1 MGRLFG
7 TNGVRG
13 VANRELTVELVTRL
27 AASIGAYFGG
37 SVAVGRDGR
46 TTSPMFRDAAVCGLI
61 SVGCSVH
68 DAGMLPTPALQHA
81 VRSNGL
87 SAGIMI
93 TASHNPPE
101 FNGLKVIA
109 SDGVEASRGQ
119 EAEIEEIYFGG
130 GPELSPWDGIGTV
143 HRLEALE
150 AYQEAII
157 SHVGVKRIR
166 EAGLKVAIDPGN
178 GVAALSAPG
187 IARALA
193 GEVFTVNVDVDG
205 RFPNRVSEPRPD
217 NLGGLQALVRA
228 SGADLGVAYDGD
240 GDRSIFVDELGEVHW
255 GDRSFALLAREFI
268 RKNPGERVASPVN
281 SSRALGEVV
290 SGVGG
295 SVVWTQVGSV
305 VVSRRMVEE
314 GIPFGGEENGGIMYG
329 PHLQVRDGSMALA
342 LIMEVMAET
351 GKPLSQLFGELPQYS
366 QLKDRVSCPEELK
379 EAVLEALRG
388 RVDAPRVETID
399 GVKLIYDDES
409 WVLFRPSGT
418 EPIFRIY
425 AEAESPERVE
435 ALVEEY
441 KTLIES
447 VVESLR

>member
-13 VANRELTVELVTRL
+13 VANRELTVEMVTRL
-27 AASIGAYFGG
+27 AASVGSYFGG
-37 SVAVGRDGR
+37 SVALGRDGR
-46 TTSPMFRDAAVCGLI
+46 TTSPMFRDAAVSGLL
-61 SVGCSVH
+61 SVGCTVH

-87 SAGIMI
+87 KGGIMI

-109 SDGVEASRGQ
+109 SDGVEISRGQ
-119 EAEIEEIYFGG
+119 EAEIEETFFGD
-130 GPELSPWDGIGTV
+130 GPVPAEWDGIGDV
-143 HRLEALE
+143 KRLDALE
-150 AYQEAII
+150 AYQEAIL
-157 SHVGVKRIR
+157 SHVDMKKVR
-166 EAGLKVAIDPGN
+166 EARLKVAIDPGN
-178 GVAALSAPG
+178 GIAALSAPG
-187 IARALA
+187 IARELA
-193 GEVFTVNVDVDG
+193 AEVFTVNVNVDG
-205 RFPNRVSEPRPD
+205 TFPNRVSEPRPD
-217 NLGGLQALVRA
+217 NLGGLQTLVRA
-228 SGADLGVAYDGD
+228 SGADIGVAYDGD

-255 GDRSFALLAREFI
+255 GDRSFSLLAKEFI
-268 RKNPGERVASPVN
+268 AKNPGGRVASPVN
-281 SSRALGEVV
+281 SSRALEEVV
-290 SGVGG
+290 TGAGG

-305 VVSRRMVEE
+305 VVSRAMVEE
-314 GIPFGGEENGGIMYG
+314 KIPFGGEENGGIMYG

-379 EAVLEALRG
+379 GAVLEALRG

-399 GVKLIYDDES
+399 GVKLIYDDGS

-425 AEAESPERVE
+425 AEAETSDRVE
-435 ALVEEY
+435 ALVKEH
-441 KTLIES
+441 KSLIEL
-447 VVESLR
+447 VVESLK

>member
-1 MGRLFG
+1 
-7 TNGVRG
+7 
-13 VANRELTVELVTRL
+13 
-27 AASIGAYFGG
+27 
-37 SVAVGRDGR
+37 
-46 TTSPMFRDAAVCGLI
+46 MFRDAAVCGLL
-61 SVGCSVH
+61 SVGCRVY
-68 DAGMLPTPALQHA
+68 DTGMLPTPALQHA

-101 FNGLKVIA
+101 FNGLKVTA
-109 SDGVEASRGQ
+109 ADGVEASRGQ
-119 EAEIEEIYFGG
+119 ESEIEKIFFGD

-143 HRLEALE
+143 QKLEALE
-150 AYQEAII
+150 AYQETII
-157 SHVGVKRIR
+157 SHVDVGKVR
-166 EAGLKVAIDPGN
+166 EAGLKVAVDPGN

-193 GEVFTVNVDVDG
+193 GEIFTINVIVDG
-205 RFPNRVSEPRPD
+205 SFPNRVSEPRPD
-217 NLGGLQALVRA
+217 NLGGLQALVKA

-268 RKNPGERVASPVN
+268 LKNPGERVASPVN
-281 SSRALGEVV
+281 SSRALEEVV
-290 SGVGG
+290 SGAGG
-295 SVVWTQVGSV
+295 SMVWTQVGSV

-342 LIMEVMAET
+342 LLMEVMAKT

-366 QLKDRVSCPEELK
+366 QFKERVSCPEELK
-379 EAVLEALRG
+379 GGVLEALLG
-388 RVDAPRVETID
+388 RVDAPHVETID
-399 GVKLIYDDES
+399 GVKLSYDDGS

-418 EPIFRIY
+418 EPLFRIY
-425 AEAESPERVE
+425 AEAKSPERVE
-435 ALVEEY
+435 SLVMEH
-441 KTLIES
+441 KSLIES
-447 VVESLR
+447 VVESLK

>member
-13 VANRELTVELVTRL
+13 VANRELTVEMVTRL
-27 AASIGAYFGG
+27 AASIGSYFGG

-46 TTSPMFRDAAVCGLI
+46 TTSPMFRDATVSGLL
-61 SVGCSVH
+61 SVGCSVY

-119 EAEIEEIYFGG
+119 EAEIEEIFFGD

-150 AYQEAII
+150 AYKEAII
-157 SHVGVKRIR
+157 SHVDIKSIR
-166 EAGLKVAIDPGN
+166 DAGLKVAIDPGN

-240 GDRSIFVDELGEVHW
+240 GDRSLFVDELGEVHW
-255 GDRSFALLAREFI
+255 GDRSFTLLAREFI
-268 RKNPGERVASPVN
+268 LKNPGERVASPV
-281 SSRALGEVV
+281 SS
-290 SGVGG
+290 SGWARGG
-295 SVVWTQVGSV
+295 RV
-305 VVSRRMVEE
+305 VVSRRMGDE

-342 LIMEVMAET
+342 LLMEVMAET
-351 GKPLSQLFGELPQYS
+351 GKPLSQLFGELPQDS

-379 EAVLEALRG
+379 GAVLEALLG
-388 RVDAPRVETID
+388 RVDAPLVETID
-399 GVKLIYDDES
+399 GVKLSYDDGS
-409 WVLFRPSGT
+409 WVLLRPSGT

-425 AEAESPERVE
+425 AEAGSPERVE
-435 ALVEEY
+435 GLVKEH
-441 KTLIES
+441 KSLIES
-447 VVESLR
+447 VVESLK

>member
-13 VANRELTVELVTRL
+13 VANRELTVEMVTRL

-46 TTSPMFRDAAVCGLI
+46 ITSPMFRDAAVCGLL
-61 SVGCSVH
+61 SVGCSVY

-81 VRSNGL
+81 VRRNGL
-87 SAGIMI
+87 SAGVMI

-101 FNGLKVIA
+101 FNGMKVIA
-109 SDGVEASRGQ
+109 ADGVEVSRGQ
-119 EAEIEEIYFGG
+119 ESEIEEIFFGG
-130 GPELSPWDGIGTV
+130 GPKLSPWDGIGTV
-143 HRLEALE
+143 HQLEALG

-157 SHVGVKRIR
+157 SHVDIERVRD
-166 EAGLKVAIDPGN
+166 AGLKVAIDPGN

-268 RKNPGERVASPVN
+268 LKNPGERVASPVN
-281 SSRALGEVV
+281 SSKALEEVV
-290 SGVGG
+290 SEAGG

-366 QLKDRVSCPEELK
+366 QRKDRISCPEELK

-425 AEAESPERVE
+425 AEAGSPERVE
-435 ALVEEY
+435 TLVEEH
-441 KTLIES
+441 KSLIES
-447 VVESLR
+447 VVESLK

>member
-13 VANRELTVELVTRL
+13 VANKEFTVELVTKL
-27 AASIGAYFGG
+27 AASIGAYFKG

-46 TTSPMFRDAAVCGLI
+46 TTSPMFRDATVSGLL
-61 SVGCSVH
+61 SVGCNVY
-68 DAGMLPTPALQHA
+68 DAGMLPTPALQHV

-87 SAGIMI
+87 NAGIMI

-101 FNGLKVIA
+101 FNGMKVI
-109 SDGVEASRGQ
+109 SDDGVEASRGQ
-119 EAEIEEIYFGG
+119 ESEIEEIFFGD

-143 HRLEALE
+143 RGLDALGV
-150 AYQEAII
+150 YQETIL
-157 SHVGVKRIR
+157 SHVDVGRVRDAR
-166 EAGLKVAIDPGN
+166 LKVAVDPGN

-187 IARALA
+187 IAWALA
-193 GEVFTVNVDVDG
+193 EKVFTVNVDVDG
-205 RFPNRVSEPRPD
+205 GFPNRISEPKPD

-228 SGADLGVAYDGD
+228 SGADIGVAYDGD
-240 GDRSIFVDELGEVHW
+240 GDRSIFVDELGAVHW

-268 RKNPGERVASPVN
+268 LKNPGERVASPVN
-281 SSRALGEVV
+281 SSRALEEVV
-290 SGVGG
+290 SGAGG

-305 VVSRRMVEE
+305 VVSRRMIEE

-342 LIMEVMAET
+342 LLMEVMAKT

-366 QLKDRVSCPEELK
+366 QVKDRVPCPEELK
-379 EAVLEALRG
+379 AEVLESLREKVG
-388 RVDAPRVETID
+388 APLVETID
-399 GVKLIYDDES
+399 GVKLSYDDGS

-425 AEAESPERVE
+425 AEAGSPERVE
-435 ALVEEY
+435 ALV
-441 KTLIES
+441 KKHKLLIES
-447 VVESLR
+447 VVESLS